1 MSKSW
6 GKVREFL
13 PMAAVLLLCMLVM
26 PATQA
31 YAEDT
36 HNGATTTTVV
46 TAEQQTQPQPGTV
59 DKKSNAESPKKPATS
74 KPQDKSVLDAEVL
87 ESPLAYFRNAFTP
100 EDEESDAATG
110 TSAVVVTIKALIATL
125 LSTVM

>member
-6 GKVREFL
+6 GKVREFF
-13 PMAAVLLLCMLVM
+13 PMAAILLLCMLVM

-36 HNGATTTTVV
+36 HNGAATTV

-59 DKKSNAESPKKPATS
+59 DKKSTAESPKKPATS
-74 KPQDKSVLDAEVL
+74 KPRDKSVLDAEVL

-100 EDEESDAATG
+100 EDEEADSATG